1 MIDLKPLQFKF
12 EKVYKILI
20 IVAGISLLFLFGN
33 QQVIIHSWP
42 DLSLFVVLLLISNAF
57 RVRLS
62 ANIEYSLAFIIELVI
77 IQLFGLSVAVLIT
90 FATVFSVDTV
100 KLVMKRQ
107 WPFYYSLL
115 NAALSSCTVA
125 AAGLAYSLTAVTLF
139 GFIAAT
145 LVYFVIDITL
155 LAVLQYADR
164 KGKIQ
169 FKDEWVEIGKEISL
183 NFFVLAPLAYLIP
196 YIFNSVETQ
205 NRLFFVLLFFVPV
218 MLVNYAFRLYTNI
231 RQSYLNTVKTLVA
244 AIEVKNPYM
253 RGHAERVAGYAL
265 AIARDMG
272 YNDKELT
279 RLHYIALLHDAGKI
293 GIKDRILNKPEAL
306 TADEYAEVKRHSLI
320 GAQIIEKINFLSSG
334 ADIVRFHHERF
345 DGTGYPAGLRG
356 YDIPEGARI
365 LAVVDAFDAMTTD
378 RPYRKAKTKAEALA
392 ELVSLAG
399 KQFDPQVVKVFKKVL
414 RRQGEI

>member
-1 MIDLKPLQFKF
+1 MVSLKPVQLIFD
-12 EKVYKILI
+12 KVYKILI
-20 IVAGISLLFLFGN
+20 IVGGFTLLFLFGN
-33 QQVIIHSWP
+33 QEVILHSWT

-57 RVRLS
+57 RIRLS
-62 ANIEYSLAFIIELVI
+62 VNIEYSLAFIIELVV
-77 IQLFGLSVAVLIT
+77 IQLFGMSVAILTT
-90 FATVFSVDTV
+90 FMTVFLVNTV
-100 KLVMKRQ
+100 KLAIERK
-107 WPFYYSLL
+107 WPFYNSLF
-115 NAALSSCTVA
+115 NAALSTCTVA
-125 AAGLAYSLTAVTLF
+125 AAGLAYNLATDTIF

-145 LVYFVIDITL
+145 MAYFITDITL
-155 LAVLQYADR
+155 LAVVQYAGR
-164 KGKIQ
+164 KRKIP
-169 FKDEWVEIGKEISL
+169 FKDEWLEIGKEISL

-244 AIEVKNPYM
+244 VIEVKDPHV

-265 AIARDMG
+265 AIARDIG
-272 YNDKELT
+272 YTDKELT

-320 GAQIIEKINFLSSG
+320 GAKIIEKINFLSSG

-392 ELVSLAG
+392 ELESLAG

-414 RRQGEI
+414 HRQGEI